1 MPGPKVGSSTT
12 TVTEGPLAAA
22 SAARRRRRTWVHPDL
37 TSHSLLVLTFEQVY
51 LTPNA
56 GDAKPGVVAAVE
68 AGADLEQ
75 LLGPL
80 AVVIDLVA
88 VRRLRLDLQTNSL
101 FIEYAGG
108 GMGTSRQRVTFATSE
123 AADACF
129 TKLWRRLGTG
139 LKLRDF
145 QRNKWELARLPLA
158 VLAGALLVT
167 AALVLVLNVFEDFA
181 LARAAT
187 RAGAT
192 AVGPL
197 GEPVMI
203 PKTPLEALVGWM
215 SWQAVC
221 AAGGTVA
228 AVSQVWLYRR
238 LTTPPASLELV
249 RSD

>member
-56 GDAKPGVVAAVE
+56 GDAKPELIAAVE

-80 AVVIDLVA
+80 AVVIDLVS
-88 VRRLRLDLQTNSL
+88 VRRVRLDLQTNSL

-108 GMGTSRQRVTFATSE
+108 GMGTSRQRVTFATPE

-129 TKLWRRLGTG
+129 TKMWRRLGDG
-139 LKLRDF
+139 LQLSPYKRDTWSLV
-145 QRNKWELARLPLA
+145 RGPVGLLL
-158 VLAGALLVT
+158 GALVAT
-167 AALVLVLNVFEDFA
+167 AALALVLSVFEDMA
-181 LARAAT
+181 SARAAS
-187 RAGAT
+187 RVDAPGVGELGSRVNLPQSPLEVLLGWLDWRLVC
-192 AVGPL
+192 AVGGL
-197 GEPVMI
+197 
-203 PKTPLEALVGWM
+203 
-215 SWQAVC
+215 
-221 AAGGTVA
+221 VA

-238 LTTPPASLELV
+238 LTTPPTNLELV
-249 RSD
+249 RN